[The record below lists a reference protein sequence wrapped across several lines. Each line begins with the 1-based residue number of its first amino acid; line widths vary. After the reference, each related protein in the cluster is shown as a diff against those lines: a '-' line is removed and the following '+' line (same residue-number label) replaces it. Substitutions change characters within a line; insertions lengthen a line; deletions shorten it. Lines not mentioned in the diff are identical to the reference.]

1 MTCGPFKEVGRV
13 KPPVSVTQEP
23 SEGRIILCYCPY
35 LLEIEMQIV
44 ISMKTFQCYNK
55 IEG

>member
-44 ISMKTFQCYNK
+44 IPMKMFPCYSE
-55 IEG
+55 IVG